1 MPADTGKQEGFS
13 RNLNV
18 TKKYEVNLTHHA
30 QNDLEHI
37 FYYIAADSP
46 NNAANFI
53 LDLEKHVSSLD
64 TFPERHPLIPEN
76 EFFGT
81 DYRHLIHQKYRIIY
95 RITES
100 SVFILRIIH
109 GAKLLKV

>member
-1 MPADTGKQEGFS
+1 MTE
-13 RNLNV
+13 
-18 TKKYEVNLTHHA
+18 KYKVNLTQHA

-37 FYYIAADSP
+37 FDYIAANSI

-53 LDLEKHVSSLD
+53 PELEEKVFSLD
-64 TFPERHPLIPEN
+64 TFPERHPFIPEN

-81 DYRHLIHQKYRIIY
+81 DYRHLVYKKYRIIY
-95 RITES
+95 RTIER

-109 GAKLLKV
+109 GAKLLQV

>member
-1 MPADTGKQEGFS
+1 MAE
-13 RNLNV
+13 
-18 TKKYEVNLTHHA
+18 KYKVNLTLHA

-37 FYYIAADSP
+37 FDYIAADSIK
-46 NNAANFI
+46 NAVNFI
-53 LDLEKHVSSLD
+53 LKLEEQVYSLD

-81 DYRHLIHQKYRIIY
+81 DYRHLIYKKYRKYRIIY
-95 RITES
+95 RIIER

-109 GAKLLKV
+109 GAKLLQV